1 MTLGGVV
8 GHSICTGA
16 AVLGGRHLA
25 SYVDERTMSL
35 LGGLLFIAFGAH
47 AYWEVRSCQSVYIC
61 VCAYSLSLWAEYLPS
76 YYKSKREC
84 RHARQSERHSRMKGL
99 PGDPTDRII
108 NTDTSRPRSTLC
120 CNTDG
125 TAGAVLSGVIHR
137 RDGWKMSET
146 LKEHDSDWGLGMLCR
161 EFPHDNTGKGRWM
174 L

>member
-47 AYWEVRSCQSVYIC
+47 AYWEVRSCQSVYVC
-61 VCAYSLSLWAEYLPS
+61 VCAYSLSSWAEYLPS

-99 PGDPTDRII
+99 PGNQQIASSIKAPPGPGALCVATL
-108 NTDTSRPRSTLC
+108 TRP
-120 CNTDG
+120 
-125 TAGAVLSGVIHR
+125 VQY
-137 RDGWKMSET
+137 
-146 LKEHDSDWGLGMLCR
+146 CR
-161 EFPHDNTGKGRWM
+161 GN
-174 L
+174 